1 MMTRAIRDEAGLMA
15 DKIRICSQLRAHIT
29 TTAIA
34 PAAAAAAAAAAAMLL
49 LLLFRHS
56 EGVD

>member
-34 PAAAAAAAAAAAMLL
+34 PAAAAAAMLL